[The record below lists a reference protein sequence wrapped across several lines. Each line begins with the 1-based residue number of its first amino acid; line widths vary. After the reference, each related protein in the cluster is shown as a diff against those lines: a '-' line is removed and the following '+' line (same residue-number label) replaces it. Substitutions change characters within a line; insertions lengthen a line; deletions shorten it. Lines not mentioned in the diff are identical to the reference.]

1 MALLEWDEKLSV
13 SIKEIDDQHK
23 KLFDII
29 NSLHAA
35 MKQGKGVDVIE
46 KIISELK
53 DYTHYHFSAEETY
66 MEKANYSEI
75 RTHRDCHH
83 EFVNKLEDFQ
93 RELDK
98 SKYGVSIKVM
108 RFLADWLV
116 KHIKDTDQ
124 KYSAFIKE

>member
-23 KLFDII
+23 KLFEII

-35 MKQGKGVDVIE
+35 MKHGKGVDIIE
-46 KIISELK
+46 EIISELK
-53 DYTHYHFSAEETY
+53 DYTHYHFSAEEAY

-75 RTHRDCHH
+75 ASHRDCHR

-93 RELDK
+93 KELDE
-98 SKYGVSIKVM
+98 SKFGLSIKVM
-108 RFLADWLV
+108 HFLADWLV

-124 KYSAFIKE
+124 KYSSFIKE

>member
-1 MALLEWDEKLSV
+1 
-13 SIKEIDDQHK
+13 
-23 KLFDII
+23 
-29 NSLHAA
+29 
-35 MKQGKGVDVIE
+35 MKRGKGVEVIE
-46 KIISELK
+46 EIVSELK
-53 DYTHYHFSAEETY
+53 DYSHYHFNTEESY

-75 RTHRDCHH
+75 GIHRDCHR
-83 EFVNKLEDFQ
+83 EFVNKLEDFKK
-93 RELDK
+93 ELDE